1 MKKKFTCSD
10 CKKTF
15 IIEIEK
21 DSIVD
26 VTLCPECINKA
37 LDLTE
42 TESEDAE

>member
-21 DSIVD
+21 SSIVD
-26 VTLCPECINKA
+26 VTLCADCINQK
-37 LDLTE
+37 LQDTE
-42 TESEDAE
+42 NNDETTI